1 MCTIGGYV
9 SGNGYVWPFID
20 PVWQQHLE
28 TKGTQDMTRLNQFI
42 RSLEWWKLV
51 PAGLGGMK
59 NIIADPF
66 NIDTAVTYVSAAA
79 ARDGSLLVAY
89 IPPAHRGAVKVDLS
103 VLSKPG
109 FVYWFDPTDGR
120 YIPQGTSPVNNN
132 GIIEFTPP
140 GKNHDGESDWVL
152 LLITSEINK

>member
-1 MCTIGGYV
+1 
-9 SGNGYVWPFID
+9 
-20 PVWQQHLE
+20 
-28 TKGTQDMTRLNQFI
+28 
-42 RSLEWWKLV
+42 LEWWKLV